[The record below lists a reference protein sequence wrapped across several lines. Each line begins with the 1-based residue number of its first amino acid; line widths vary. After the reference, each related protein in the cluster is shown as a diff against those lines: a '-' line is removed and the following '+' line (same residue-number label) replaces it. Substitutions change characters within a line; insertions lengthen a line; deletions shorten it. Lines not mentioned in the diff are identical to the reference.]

1 MKNYTF
7 LFLIPLALIFTSCS
21 QRAICIVDEK
31 VQPII
36 HKEAPPPRLSI
47 APTPAAPTIPKKKE
61 VIVLDAGHGGKDTG
75 TKSDKNHYVEKERTL
90 KTTKIVKNYLEE
102 LGYIVKLTRSDDT
115 FVSLTKRAEIAN
127 ELNASLFVSIHFN
140 HCESP
145 EVQGIEVFYYKDEK
159 NPFNARLLASKK
171 LGEEVLGRITKHTGA
186 SSRGVKK
193 ANFAVV
199 RETKMPAI
207 LIEGG
212 FLSNSEERAKIKDD
226 PYLCFLGWAIARG
239 IDQYLQKK

>member
-1 MKNYTF
+1 MKAYTLFF
-7 LFLIPLALIFTSCS
+7 LTLIPCIFSSCGRRS
-21 QRAICIVDEK
+21 VCILEENI
-31 VQPII
+31 QPIVK
-36 HKEAPPPRLSI
+36 KEAPPPQLSLI
-47 APTPAAPTIPKKKE
+47 PTKKKE
-61 VIVLDAGHGGKDTG
+61 LIVLDAGHGGKDTG
-75 TKSDKNHYVEKERTL
+75 TKSDKNNYLEKERTL
-90 KTTKIVKNYLEE
+90 KTAKIVKNYLEE
-102 LGYIVKLTRSDDT
+102 LGYTVSLTRSDDT
-115 FVSLTKRAEIAN
+115 FVPLTERAEIAN

-145 EVQGIEVFYYKDEK
+145 EVQGIEIFYYKDEK
-159 NPFNARLLASKK
+159 NPFSARLLASKK
-171 LGEEVLGRITKHTGA
+171 LGEEVLARITKHTGA